1 MTAVEQ
7 LASKEKELE
16 ELRSL
21 IKEKPTDD
29 ENLKT
34 EEDKQQALLKIEE
47 LNKQLEVNLNKFEF
61 KPISQEK
68 VY

>member
-61 KPISQEK
+61 KPIRQEK

>member
-47 LNKQLEVNLNKFEF
+47 LNKQLEVNLHKFEF